1 MPSLGIFTFMTHHI
15 FLAKITLL
23 LIPALSFASLERGQ
37 EIYSQIC
44 VTCHGPNLD
53 GGIGP
58 SLVDAYWKHGDTSDA
73 IMRSITKGITG
84 TEMIA
89 YEYVYSEE
97 DRQAVTDFIL
107 DKQEGNR
114 QTLRSFYPRD
124 YFKGKR
130 LNPELFDSME
140 SDSQEILPENFL
152 YTKRM
157 FDGVLRGQSKLFIKQ
172 PGKYRFN
179 VGGQG
184 GRVSIWVN
192 GEEMHYSNDSEQ
204 SEPSFNKDFELLA
217 GVHDLEILQEEP
229 TSFTMRFNARLQ
241 KIGGKN
247 WMLTGRSLEG
257 NVPKIIRPGPQAKV
271 IRKWIEGLPPR
282 TLLLLLPNQV
292 MVAYDSA
299 SGQILK
305 AWKSALVNQTPSLDS
320 RSQKESVAKGEEIP
334 GASSTV
340 LQGNEFNLLY
350 YETQGES
357 VLISSLVDGV
367 SKNFTVSPQGSD
379 SFAVNLQ

>member
-1 MPSLGIFTFMTHHI
+1 MIARPLITCF
-15 FLAKITLL
+15 FLCFFAF
-23 LIPALSFASLERGQ
+23 SGHASLERGQ

-58 SLVDAYWKHGDTSDA
+58 SLADAYWKHGDTSEA
-73 IMRSITKGITG
+73 IMRSITKGIAG

-114 QTLRSFYPRD
+114 QTLRSLYSRD

-130 LNPELFDSME
+130 LNPELFDSVE

-172 PGKYRFN
+172 SGKYRFN
-179 VGGQG
+179 IGGQG

-192 GEEMHYSNDSEQ
+192 GEEVHYSDDGDHSG
-204 SEPSFNKDFELLA
+204 SSFNKDFDLTA

-241 KIGGKN
+241 KIGGIN

-257 NVPKIIRPGPQAKV
+257 NVPKIIRPGSQAKV

-282 TLLLLLPNQV
+282 TLLILLPNQV

-299 SGQILK
+299 SGQVLK

-320 RSQKESVAKGEEIP
+320 RSQKESVAKGQEISN
-334 GASSTV
+334 ASQTV
-340 LQGNEFNLLY
+340 LEGNEFNLLH
-350 YETQGES
+350 YETQGDS
-357 VLISSLVDGV
+357 ILISSLVDGV
-367 SKNFTVSPQGSD
+367 SQNFTVSPQGSD
-379 SFAVNLQ
+379 SFTVTLQ

>member
-1 MPSLGIFTFMTHHI
+1 MSLRTFYQATAI
-15 FLAKITLL
+15 LLAVFIYPL
-23 LIPALSFASLERGQ
+23 AHANVQRGQ

-58 SLVDAYWKHGDTSDA
+58 SLVDAYWKHGDTSEA
-73 IMRSITKGITG
+73 IMRSISKGIVG

-114 QTLRSFYPRD
+114 QTLRSFYARD

-130 LNPELFDSME
+130 FSPELFDSVE
-140 SDSQEILPENFL
+140 SSSQEILPENFL

-172 PGKYRFN
+172 AGKYRFN
-179 VGGQG
+179 VGGG
-184 GRVSIWVN
+184 GRTSIWVN
-192 GEEMHYSNDSEQ
+192 GEEMHYTNDQ
-204 SEPSFNKDFELLA
+204 AKKNTHFNKDFHLEK
-217 GVHDLEILQEEP
+217 GVHTLEVLHEEP
-229 TSFTMRFNARLQ
+229 TSFSMRFYARLQ
-241 KIGGKN
+241 RVDGGT
-247 WMLTGRSLEG
+247 WMLTGKSLEG
-257 NVPKIIRPGPQAKV
+257 NTPKIVRPGTEAKLV
-271 IRKWIEGLPPR
+271 RKWIEGLPPR
-282 TLLLLLPNQV
+282 TLLVLLPNQV

-299 SGQILK
+299 SGQVLK

-320 RSQKESVAKGEEIP
+320 RSQNESVAKGQEIS
-334 GASSTV
+334 GAQQTV
-340 LQGNEFNLLY
+340 LQGKEFSLKSY
-350 YETQGES
+350 ES
-357 VLISSLVDGV
+357 VGDSLFISTQVDGV
-367 SKNFTVSPQGSD
+367 QKRIKVSPDGSD
-379 SFAVNLQ
+379 SFSISVQ